1 MNRQI
6 AAMVLL
12 ALSSACDG
20 KCQQAPRHDHGSS
33 PPASA
38 SPAAPLEAGPERDP
52 HAAHRSP
59 APASR
64 EPPTALT
71 DYGHVSL
78 EGLALPELRFATAKV
93 EKRSL
98 SRLTRTTG
106 WVTVDETRTSEV
118 HPKVRGYVVSSHN
131 SFVGMS
137 VKRGQALASLYS
149 EGIYAAELE
158 LLALGAQQRALG
170 EALPGSHAAQSLDAV
185 LDATRKR
192 FSLWDVSRGQVL
204 QVEKTG
210 RPSRGVTLTAP
221 RDGVILARN
230 ATDGS
235 YVEPATQL
243 FLISDVSRLWVVF
256 DIFEANMGHVSLG
269 QEVTLECEGLD
280 EPHKARVSFL
290 APVVDPATRSLRAR
304 VEVDNREGHLRPGA
318 FSTVTLEIPVG
329 EGLAVA
335 EDAVIRTGKRDL
347 VFVIDGKMAVPTEVK
362 LGPRVGGFY
371 RIDSGLNEG
380 DIVATG
386 ALFLLDAESRLRAAS
401 GGMGGRQ
408 HGGH

>member
-1 MNRQI
+1 MNRHT
-6 AAMVLL
+6 AALIVL
-12 ALSSACDG
+12 ALFSACDG
-20 KCQQAPRHDHGSS
+20 RCQQAPKHVHGA
-33 PPASA
+33 PPAASA
-38 SPAAPLEAGPERDP
+38 PPAAPTPARDP
-52 HAAHRSP
+52 RAIPARESGAAGDE
-59 APASR
+59 AS
-64 EPPTALT
+64 TSIS
-71 DYGHVSL
+71 DHGHVSL
-78 EGLALPELRFATAKV
+78 EGLPLPELRFATAKV

-106 WVTVDETRTSEV
+106 WVTIDETRTSEV
-118 HPKVRGYVVSSHN
+118 HAKVRGYVISSHN

-149 EGIYAAELE
+149 EGVYAAELE

-170 EALPGSHAAQSLDAV
+170 EALPGSPAAKSLDAV

-192 FSLWDVSRGQVL
+192 FSLWDVSQGQVG

-210 RPSRGVTLTAP
+210 RPSKGVTLTAP
-221 RDGVILARN
+221 RDGVILARS
-230 ATDGS
+230 AIDGS

-256 DIFEANMGHVSLG
+256 DIFQANMGHVSLG

-280 EPHKARVSFL
+280 EPHKAKVSFL

-304 VEVDNREGHLRPGA
+304 VEVDNRKGHLRPGA

-329 EGLAVA
+329 EGLAVP

-347 VFVIDGKMAVPTEVK
+347 VFVIVDKMAVPTEVK
-362 LGPRVGGFY
+362 LGPKVGGFY

-401 GGMGGRQ
+401 GGMGGNP